1 MSNPFSGF
9 SEQPADRLALIEQIR
24 VGLPFETV
32 AAAAGTLGLTIGDLA
47 AFGVIPARTLSHSRQ
62 GGHFSPAQSDRVARF
77 FRIWR
82 RALETFGGGD
92 QARRWLERPTRP
104 LGDQAPMALLDTE
117 EGARLVDDLL
127 YRIDHG
133 LAA

>member
-1 MSNPFSGF
+1 MSDALSGF

-32 AAAAGTLGLTIGDLA
+32 EAVARALDLTINDLA
-47 AFGVIPARTLSHSRQ
+47 AFGVIPIRTLSHSRQ
-62 GGHFSPAQSDRVARF
+62 GGRFSHAQSDRVARF

-82 RALETFGGGD
+82 MTRDTFGTAE
-92 QARRWLERPTRP
+92 QACRWLERPTTP
-104 LGDQAPMALLDTE
+104 LGGQAPMALLDTE
-117 EGARLVDDLL
+117 EGARLVDELL
-127 YRIDHG
+127 HRIDHG

>member
-1 MSNPFSGF
+1 MSGAFSGF

-32 AAAAGTLGLTIGDLA
+32 AAAAETLGLTIGDLA
-47 AFGVIPARTLSHSRQ
+47 AFGIIPARTLSHSRQ
-62 GGHFSPAQSDRVARF
+62 GGQFSPAQSDRVARF

-82 RALETFGGGD
+82 RALDTFGGGD

>member
-1 MSNPFSGF
+1 MSDAFSEF
-9 SEQPADRLALIEQIR
+9 SEQPADRLALIQQIR
-24 VGLPFETV
+24 AGLAFDAV
-32 AAAAGTLGLTIGDLA
+32 ASAAEALGLTIGDLA
-47 AFGVIPARTLSHSRQ
+47 AFGIIPVRTLSHSRQ
-62 GGHFSPAQSDRVARF
+62 GGQFSPAQSDRVARF

-82 RALETFGGGD
+82 RALDTFGGGD

-127 YRIDHG
+127 FRIDHG

>member
-1 MSNPFSGF
+1 MSGSFSGF

-32 AAAAGTLGLTIGDLA
+32 TAAAETLGLTIGDLA
-47 AFGVIPARTLSHSRQ
+47 AFGIIPARTLSHSRQ
-62 GGHFSPAQSDRVARF
+62 GGQFSPAQSDRVARF

-82 RALETFGGGD
+82 RAVDTFGGGD

-127 YRIDHG
+127 YRIDQG

>member
-1 MSNPFSGF
+1 MSGAFKGF
-9 SEQPADRLALIEQIR
+9 SEQPTDRLALIEQIR
-24 VGLPFETV
+24 VGLPFEMV
-32 AAAAGTLGLTIGDLA
+32 AAAAETLGLPISDLA
-47 AFGVIPARTLSHSRQ
+47 AFGIIPARTLSHSRQ
-62 GGHFSPAQSDRVARF
+62 GGQFSPAQSDRVARF

-82 RALETFGGGD
+82 RARDTFGGGD

>member
-1 MSNPFSGF
+1 MSGVFSGF

-32 AAAAGTLGLTIGDLA
+32 ADAAETLGLTIGDLA
-47 AFGVIPARTLSHSRQ
+47 AFGIIPARTLSHSRQ
-62 GGHFSPAQSDRVARF
+62 GGQFSPAQSDRVARF

-82 RALETFGGGD
+82 RAVDTFGGGD

-104 LGDQAPMALLDTE
+104 LGDQTPMALLDTE